1 VKRLAGAVLV
11 VLLGLATAA
20 MPAEAARHPQH
31 AAARSAVVV
40 RHGVH
45 RHGLYVVRVALW
57 SPRRGVD
64 LVALRV
70 GHRTRRVLIT
80 RARSHPSIFLL
91 MRAATAVIRV
101 RAIGSTARP
110 RLRVTVRR
118 VWPRVTM
125 RVRVPAGPGRY
136 VVRVAIAARSR
147 RRDLV
152 RLRIGSLALY
162 ATATRRR
169 PALVAVTLALSGR
182 FLRVHARGSMSRPRL
197 RITLRRLN
205 APVQTRPLPPP
216 PSPTPPPPPLP
227 LPAVVASAGPLGV
240 GGAWRIVFDDEFS
253 SPTLNT
259 TLWSTSRYAN
269 GTIAAGFNPSEQE
282 CFDPTQTTLNNG
294 EIDLNLI
301 AQTET
306 CNNQTKPYAAG
317 ILTTL
322 NKWTYTYGYLEAR
335 VWIPATPTGTI
346 TNWPAI
352 WTVGVN
358 GTWPTTGEIDL
369 LEGLGGHACWHY
381 HWGTPNNPQQTGGC
395 PPGTYTN
402 AWHTIGADWE
412 PNAITWYYDGTNVG
426 TTTTN
431 ITSSPMAII
440 LNLATDNTYGGP
452 TQTPS
457 TLRTDYI
464 RVWQH

>member
-1 VKRLAGAVLV
+1 V
-11 VLLGLATAA
+11 
-20 MPAEAARHPQH
+20 
-31 AAARSAVVV
+31 
-40 RHGVH
+40 
-45 RHGLYVVRVALW
+45 
-57 SPRRGVD
+57 
-64 LVALRV
+64 VALRRRPLV
-70 GHRTRRVLIT
+70 VRAFAHGIEPSLHVSLHRVRGTT
-80 RARSHPSIFLL
+80 RARGGSN
-91 MRAATAVIRV
+91 AVIGV
-101 RAIGSTARP
+101 TRATGPTGAAGTVGGAGSS
-110 RLRVTVRR
+110 
-118 VWPRVTM
+118 
-125 RVRVPAGPGRY
+125 GP
-136 VVRVAIAARSR
+136 V
-147 RRDLV
+147 
-152 RLRIGSLALY
+152 GS
-162 ATATRRR
+162 
-169 PALVAVTLALSGR
+169 
-182 FLRVHARGSMSRPRL
+182 
-197 RITLRRLN
+197 
-205 APVQTRPLPPP
+205 
-216 PSPTPPPPPLP
+216 PPLP